1 MKMFVYALLAGAM
14 PFLCPIGSARA
25 DSVVEE
31 NAASAVF
38 RAMRDDLERCFVSVT
53 GNAFVMVE
61 AVLDDR
67 GRVRRASAS
76 GSSIRRWSVSG
87 AGTRR
92 TKTTAVSPSG
102 FGAHVGTNGRVS
114 FAARRSAR
122 VRIAEVGDAE
132 IVTVRQTGIATGRDS
147 GGPLLSQ
154 NELVGVVRGSAG
166 PVSRD
171 GPYERSREAYER
183 IDLHRRWIA
192 EEIAAWRSDR
202 ATTG

>member
-1 MKMFVYALLAGAM
+1 MAGPGGRSAQRREIVRSRSRHAWCSCAGRGETMKMFVYALLAGAM

-122 VRIAEVGDAE
+122 VRIQRSAMRRSSRSVRRGLRPGGRLRRAASLSVRADRSAPAMDRRGD
-132 IVTVRQTGIATGRDS
+132 
-147 GGPLLSQ
+147 
-154 NELVGVVRGSAG
+154 
-166 PVSRD
+166 
-171 GPYERSREAYER
+171 
-183 IDLHRRWIA
+183 RRV
-192 EEIAAWRSDR
+192 EK
-202 ATTG
+202 